1 MTRDD
6 LHRLFSSP
14 YILAFTLLFLALA
27 VRMIGIGDAPLRT
40 DEIYHLLA
48 GRSWAEHGTLA
59 MGDGVYTRAKYYS
72 IATGWFFKLFGATPG
87 VGRALAAVGGVA
99 LVVVTALWTRS
110 VAGPVAGWVAG
121 LLICFDY
128 SSISLSQF
136 ARFYT
141 WHALAVFVL
150 AAALYT
156 IVTKYKHLTRAQLA
170 CWSTAAIV
178 ALICAVHLQ
187 PITALVAVALASW
200 TGIYLL
206 LFGPL
211 RFLLRSPRLLGLLLL
226 AGAALAAGIVI
237 FEHRLLLKL
246 WGDLRQAA
254 AWSEGNRDDYAYY
267 ITMLNHVLG
276 WLFFLFPLAVILAGR
291 RYLQPTLFCV
301 VILAVCLG
309 IHSLAGMKAL
319 RYVFYLFP
327 FIFAVWAMAAAA
339 IGPWLV
345 RLVAGFVPSA
355 SPGRRSSLAAL
366 AIMILLTTAL
376 LLITDFRL
384 TAAAAARLAR
394 TGSPAL
400 PFEYGAAREQVDWT
414 PHLPLLRSLVGKR
427 LFVATDSVR
436 TLYYLRDYDVILG
449 KSELSDVGDQEF
461 TYDKRTGKRD
471 ISTGQSL
478 ARIVNCYAD
487 GIILVSNARWRTANV
502 TDEAA
507 DTVERLTK
515 PVALPPDLNMHAH
528 VWHGRSANSA
538 DCQTIHKLIGEPRR

>member
-14 YILAFTLLFLALA
+14 YMLAATLFFAALV
-27 VRMIGIGDAPLRT
+27 VRMIGISDAPLRT

-48 GRSWAEHGTLA
+48 GRSWADHGTLA

-72 IATGWFFKLFGATPG
+72 IATGWFFEMFGTTPG
-87 VGRALAAVGGVA
+87 VGRALAAVGGIA
-99 LVVVTALWTRS
+99 LVVVTALWTRN
-110 VAGPVAGWVAG
+110 VAGPLAGWVAG
-121 LLICFDY
+121 FLICFDY
-128 SSISLSQF
+128 TSISLSQF

-141 WHALAVFVL
+141 WHALAILVL
-150 AAALYT
+150 AVALYR
-156 IVTKYKHLTRAQLA
+156 IVTGYKGLSRATLA
-170 CWSTAAIV
+170 CWSMAAIL
-178 ALICAVHLQ
+178 ALLCAVHLQ
-187 PITALVAVALASW
+187 PITALMAVALASW

-206 LFGPL
+206 FFGPL
-211 RFLLRSPRLLGLLLL
+211 KFLLRSPRLLGLLLL
-226 AGAALAAGIVI
+226 AGAVLAAGIVI
-237 FEHRLLLKL
+237 FEHRLLLKV
-246 WGDLRQAA
+246 WNDLRQAA

-276 WLFFLFPLAVILAGR
+276 WLFFLFPLAAILAWR
-291 RYLQPTLFCV
+291 RYFQPTLFCV
-301 VILAVCLG
+301 VILAICLG
-309 IHSLAGMKAL
+309 IHSIAGMKAL
-319 RYVFYLFP
+319 RYIFYLFP
-327 FIFAVWAMAAAA
+327 FLFAVWGMAAAA

-345 RLVAGFVPSA
+345 RRVAGFVPAASA
-355 SPGRRSSLAAL
+355 GRRSAL
-366 AIMILLTTAL
+366 AVMVITIVLLSAL

-384 TAAAAARLAR
+384 TAAAAARLVR
-394 TGSPAL
+394 TGSAEL

-414 PHLPLLRSLVGKR
+414 PQLPLLRALVGKR

-436 TLYYLRDYDVILG
+436 TLYYLGDYDVILG

-478 ARIVNCYAD
+478 ARIISCYAD

-507 DTVERLTK
+507 DTIERLTK
-515 PVALPPDLNMHAH
+515 PVALPPDLNMQAH
-528 VWHGRSANSA
+528 IWHRQPANSA
-538 DCQTIHKLIGEPRR
+538 DCRTIHALIGEPGR

>member
-72 IATGWFFKLFGATPG
+72 IATGWFFKLFGTTPG

-156 IVTKYKHLTRAQLA
+156 IVTQYKHLTRAQLA

-276 WLFFLFPLAVILAGR
+276 WLFFLFPLAAILAGR

-394 TGSPAL
+394 TGSPEL

-515 PVALPPDLNMHAH
+515 PVALPPDLNMQAH
-528 VWHGRSANSA
+528 VWHGRPANSA
-538 DCQTIHKLIGEPRR
+538 DCQTIHKLIGELGR

>member
-27 VRMIGIGDAPLRT
+27 VRIIGIGDAPLRT

-72 IATGWFFKLFGATPG
+72 IATGWFFKLFGPTPG

-156 IVTKYKHLTRAQLA
+156 IVTEYKHLTRARLA
-170 CWSTAAIV
+170 CWSMAAIV
-178 ALICAVHLQ
+178 ALLCAVHLQ

-200 TGIYLL
+200 SGIYLL

-267 ITMLNHVLG
+267 VTMLNHVLG
-276 WLFFLFPLAVILAGR
+276 WLFFLFPLAAILAGR

-355 SPGRRSSLAAL
+355 SPGGRSSLAAL
-366 AIMILLTTAL
+366 AIMIVLTPAL

-384 TAAAAARLAR
+384 TAAAAARLAS
-394 TGSPAL
+394 TGSPEL

-414 PHLPLLRSLVGKR
+414 PHLPLLRTLVGKR

-507 DTVERLTK
+507 DTIERLTK
-515 PVALPPDLNMHAH
+515 PVALPPDLNMQAH
-528 VWHGRSANSA
+528 IWHSRPANSA
-538 DCQTIHKLIGEPRR
+538 DCQRIHKLIGEPGR